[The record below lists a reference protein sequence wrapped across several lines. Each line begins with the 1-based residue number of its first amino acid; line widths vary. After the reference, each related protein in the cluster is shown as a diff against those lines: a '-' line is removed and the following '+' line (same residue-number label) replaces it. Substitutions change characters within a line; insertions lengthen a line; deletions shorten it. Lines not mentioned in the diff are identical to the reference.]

1 MFYVDENKSYKA
13 HLLANLNALRER
25 ESVAVGDFV
34 INDVIISNA
43 LRAAALRGVRV
54 LVIFQ
59 LCLMKLDRDTIL
71 KIKLLPKHPLHI
83 RLMY

>member
-1 MFYVDENKSYKA
+1 M
-13 HLLANLNALRER
+13 NALRER